1 MVGDFLAGFRRVN
14 GEQLIVLF
22 VINGDFFRLADG
34 GEDET
39 DAVEKARLRKR
50 ERERQFG
57 EIELRPAD
65 EQFLSVQRIA
75 CRRDG
80 GNVP

>member
-22 VINGDFFRLADG
+22 VIDGDFFRLADG

-39 DAVEKARLRKR
+39 DAVEKTCLRKR
-50 ERERQFG
+50 EGERQARK
-57 EIELRPAD
+57 IEL
-65 EQFLSVQRIA
+65 
-75 CRRDG
+75 
-80 GNVP
+80 